1 MTDNPFDAFD
11 DDPPNVVVAPSSAP
25 ANAFDGFDNEP
36 DAQEP
41 QAGQK
46 QGQTKANA
54 QPKTSK
60 PAEEEVAP
68 LPPTPGVSFE
78 SDPELDAT
86 VKRLD
91 AANRKEGTDALN
103 KARGDSFL
111 QGLIDPQQY
120 LEFGKGIAPGAVQ
133 FGATTLKGAAAVP
146 AAAQYNA
153 AAFGRKQIDIMN
165 RIDRGETVP
174 ELDDVYGYQH
184 MSPDQR
190 AATRAEAERASA
202 QFNPTPIR
210 ERSLYQA
217 GEAVSDYARKLAPAM
232 PGYDESTGR
241 QLGEGI
247 GSLLAGLPF
256 AWLGP
261 IPAATFFGAGGAG
274 EAVERAEMLD
284 RSEKAAGRPGLTEE
298 QKALA
303 ALWGIGPGTTD
314 VLPVEVL
321 MGRIKIPGPFRN
333 LFARAIG
340 RIGGQALIEGGQEG
354 AQQLLQN
361 GIAQEIYNP
370 NQSLT
375 EDVLPNVKIG
385 AGVGGIAEAAK
396 ELGGFA
402 LKRIAG
408 RRGHVSPSAP
418 QAEPQPEAAPAVEET
433 KPAPTP
439 DVLRQ
444 ELGVLATE
452 RSPEADSRRAEIE
465 RQLAATE
472 TPQASDEAKAAVET
486 YLADNGVEISL
497 PEVSTADIAA
507 RIEQGKPVEEAIA
520 EHAQEQ
526 FQAEAAKRSGV
537 AASPTAGEAAI
548 EETGPNA
555 VAATAAGGERIA
567 AEPSAQPTAA
577 AQSSA
582 TGDERA
588 ASVEPAAIQPGGE
601 PTAGLGEG
609 GAGRSGMAAAAQAG
623 GAARALEPVFT
634 RDEITV
640 SKPRA
645 ERNKRVVN
653 INAPGKITAPEN
665 WDRLGNI
672 GAVKASVVANVDPKA
687 RTAPKKKDPVW
698 SIYSD
703 NDARGNLLGTG
714 FTYDAAIE
722 RAKDHV
728 NSANPAVPSVP
739 TPKNFWTYQAG
750 ETPTVSDLSP
760 GYFKGTQA
768 DFEKL
773 SPGMRREILRTAQK
787 QEAKKTAATALT
799 DAQRDQFRDILR
811 SSTPRKQ
818 WASELGVGAAQM
830 DALIREGEAQGL
842 LRVDRNGVIRR
853 TAKARTAE
861 PTPDEGTRFA
871 LRGIHEL
878 AVGPDQRLIERAVEK
893 FGTTRDP
900 AESGYILP
908 DGRMLDFSGRSEI
921 TKGGKTADGTLFSED
936 FVVGKRWL
944 DHRDLGDLLPEVA
957 SDRANEIAHGPKYT
971 AGSTARMYDFM
982 QQAHAVRFDDQGV
995 VNVVTRPTRQQLS
1008 AVLRARKGQP
1018 IDIEISDPTTGGSVA
1033 YKSFER
1039 PNLETINRFF
1049 DETFQQ
1055 NSAQMFALRGF
1066 YSPAIRAAEAIT
1078 QEKGTGEQFWKQI
1091 TKVPGVKK
1099 DELDWMGL
1107 EEFLKGKKSVTK
1119 AEVLD
1124 FMRAHQVQLDEKV
1137 LGGAPGKQV
1146 SRSSISI
1153 EKLRNLTRMDAD
1165 ELPDGT
1171 YENIERFGLGTNQAF
1186 VVYDPEA
1193 PGGGAWIVLDD
1204 SGAPVHTAPNREA
1217 AIHVATGLASEGVEG
1232 ATKFGGYKVPGGEN
1246 YRELLIRLPELGVD
1260 PQIEAALR
1268 AAEDRTLDLIRQKA
1282 NALDNETRDRL
1293 GEEIYANQQE
1303 ERHLRQSAKPKYE
1316 SKHFQDQELVHLR
1329 VDDRT
1334 GSNGEKVLF
1343 INEVQSDLHEE
1354 GQKVGYSEAE
1364 KQQKLKDLD
1373 GKIAE
1378 ADADLERH
1386 REAWR
1391 SSTFTND
1398 DPEREVARKA
1408 FLAANKKVDKLVK
1421 RKSYVQSAAPS
1432 IDAPFKGD
1440 LWLELALKRAL
1451 QYATEN
1457 GYDAVSWARSDQI
1470 AKAVGADSE
1479 KLALQYD
1486 QKIGKFLDKYTKKW
1500 GGKVEE
1506 NGLRLGSIEDEL
1518 EAIQRRVSGGAEQA
1532 NPILR
1537 ITPEMRDS
1545 IAEGQPLFA
1554 RSDNEGRLHVIRQ
1567 LSAGRAVDVE
1577 PEIVTQNAL
1586 IIHPIA
1592 RRLPSDINLG
1602 IVSRLEPVKG
1612 EDYYLATFTRVDGST
1627 FEAPLSR
1634 QTIEEGRAFFSPRRN
1649 MIASL
1654 RFGTLGVAGIEQ
1666 TIKTL
1671 SGEIHHE
1678 VVHAVWQ
1685 RLPATLRSTLAAHA
1699 KTVGILDMPLRDYLM
1714 LIGDPSAKWARP
1726 DEPIREG
1733 YLQAYKGRKDLA
1745 DLLNQ
1750 EAVAHMAELYSHGLL
1765 TDEEIAPVK
1774 GLLDAI
1780 LTDPAGLL
1788 KRANAKGDT
1797 KELLAQGG
1805 RAQVITETPAFKRW
1819 FGDSKVVDESGKP
1832 RVVYH
1837 GTADDFES
1845 FELPSKNR
1853 AKGGRAIFFARD
1865 PETANGFARQREGA
1879 NVIPAYVRIEK
1890 PFDFRDN
1897 EHLSQ
1902 LETFLTKNF
1911 DKIAPGALYTPATAM
1926 KFIQSGDYGL
1936 LESAPVIAWM
1946 KKNGFDGMYLRERE
1960 GHFTMAVFSPTQIK
1974 SAIGNR
1980 GTFDPNNPDIRFALR
1995 PKEPNLADVIA
2006 DIRAE
2011 LGLEMPAAGK
2021 DGATSSPKA
2030 QINAIASEGA
2040 SRFAELYGDR
2050 ITEHGVASD
2059 NIAALFRDFVLRPDE
2074 LRARNRALHDDF
2086 ADALDAEAPGLLE
2099 AIDNLHALLPEEFPK
2114 TAPQPAMGVRAMQA
2128 TAGKIPDS
2136 QARQPKAG
2144 TERPEQS
2151 LADLIGAFNRA
2162 LGLTVRQGRLSPA
2175 LKQRASA
2182 RGGDVRGQTSMET
2195 GVIRLRVASEID
2207 TLAHEGG
2214 HALELRF
2221 KGELD
2226 ALKLQHAGELRRL
2239 ASPGPDALSEGFAEF
2254 FRRFVTNPMAAMSVA
2269 PGFEKAFTEFLQRA
2283 DPAMLTELQRI
2294 SDGYQAWIDA
2304 PSGGAVAS
2312 AIATTVPPG
2321 SMKAYVREF
2330 KEEGLRKTFHNWIDR
2345 IYTAV
2350 FDDLHPMRLAVE
2362 QLLEI
2367 AKTNLPANLRG
2378 QLDVKTTDN
2387 AYKLLRM
2394 ARDGYAA
2401 GHMDLL
2407 YGVHGYQSITP
2418 QGPSLREA
2426 IATAFGGFDKRQWNE
2441 TIATDFGAY
2450 LTSRRMKQ
2458 EWERFKR
2465 GELSVPPDKFSL
2477 ADHEQA
2483 VVDFETKYPGFRQGA
2498 AQVYSYLNTM
2508 LRKKRDAGLIP
2519 DAIYQ
2524 ELIQRQDYVPVMRDR
2539 SDRGGPVEG
2548 RKAARKDKYS
2558 VIGRFRGSQ
2567 RDVINPLESIAND
2580 TYETA
2585 MIIARND
2592 ALKALDALARA
2603 AGPDGG
2609 KFAERIPAHEW
2620 RASQVNI
2627 NEAISAASRDAGVD
2641 PADLQIMLQTVD
2653 AKLGGNAIAQI
2664 WRAGEVNEKGEP
2676 IVYLWENGERI
2687 PIRLADGQFGHDM
2700 LHAITGLSREAEGW
2714 WVNLASL
2721 PSTALRFGV
2730 TASLDFIGANFIRD
2744 QVSAWVLTRDFV
2756 PFLDGAKGIYNDLTL
2771 KDVSRIY
2778 SRVGG
2783 IMGGSN
2789 VAAQHES
2796 RIQREILQL
2805 RRKGIRFTLNPLTRD
2820 FWRMTEFSESGT
2832 RLAVFQKAFDR
2843 AKKDNLT
2850 DWEAAVEASFVARD
2864 YIDFGRHGSRMLAA
2878 RRLVPFLNAAL
2889 QGLDRGIRGLTGK
2902 VDADRVIRTA
2912 ISPYIKSRTGQPLS
2926 IVEQGNK
2933 KQAAQAWAY
2942 MVSLGMIG
2950 LGLSLLYKDDEEY
2963 EEISDYVK
2971 ATHWLIRVN
2980 GVWVRIPKPF
2990 EIAFFSNLVERTFD
3004 YVYKGDPTAS
3014 ERFVDGLFQITVPP
3028 HSIPGLQVGY
3038 ELATDY
3044 NFFSGRPI
3052 VGPFLK
3058 SLPPELQFNAYAS
3071 EFGKWLGKQVN
3082 ISPAYIDHF
3091 ITGFGASYGRE
3102 FVNASD
3108 RFMPWL
3114 GRSTGGAFGLPT
3126 GPVADAAFQDYFFLR
3141 RFTTDPARGST
3152 SLRQFWDMM
3161 AMENGSYI
3169 QAANGYRHLIDKV
3182 RDAKGAQEFLD
3193 RLPDE
3198 ERAYALLQSGNS
3210 EGRGKYRRLHP
3221 LNRAQEIVTVA
3232 GAVRREI
3239 NLNRLF
3245 ENAGK
3250 RKDGEQIALTPQEM
3264 RTVSDLLGDI
3274 TMREARNALVALKV
3288 RGWEQKKPLD
3298 VDSVYAELKAVS
3310 PRVHDEFARR
3320 LNSKKIPSF
3329 ETVVK
3334 AWPVARERI
3343 LEEGQAAIISDLYE
3357 RDYAPGEGVPLQ

>member
-36 DAQEP
+36 DAQEQQP
-41 QAGQK
+41 GQL
-46 QGQTKANA
+46 QGQAKAKA

-60 PAEEEVAP
+60 PSQAEPAP

-78 SDPELDAT
+78 SDPELDIA

-91 AANRKEGTDALN
+91 AANKKEGTEALN

-153 AAFGRKQIDIMN
+153 AAFGRKQIGIMN

-321 MGRIKIPGPFRN
+321 MGRLKIPGPFRN
-333 LFARAIG
+333 VFAKAIG
-340 RIGGQALIEGGQEG
+340 RIGGQAFIEGAQEGGQ
-354 AQQLLQN
+354 QFLQN
-361 GIAQEIYNP
+361 LIAKEIYAP
-370 NQSLT
+370 EQDLT
-375 EDVLPNVKIG
+375 EDVLPNVEIG
-385 AGVGGIAEAAK
+385 AGVGTIAEAAK

-507 RIEQGKPVEEAIA
+507 RIEQGKPVEEAVA

-588 ASVEPAAIQPGGE
+588 ASVEPATIQPGGE

-609 GAGRSGMAAAAQAG
+609 GAGRSGAAAVGEPGSAAQPFGERGLSEPQKIGIQGPIKVFGIPAD
-623 GAARALEPVFT
+623 GAAPYLMAIADLGDMEARAHQ
-634 RDEITV
+634 I
-640 SKPRA
+640 
-645 ERNKRVVN
+645 
-653 INAPGKITAPEN
+653 
-665 WDRLGNI
+665 
-672 GAVKASVVANVDPKA
+672 A
-687 RTAPKKKDPVW
+687 RQNSRSSTQKLAGYELQ
-698 SIYSD
+698 SRTGEAY
-703 NDARGNLLGTG
+703 RFNL
-714 FTYDAAIE
+714 D
-722 RAKDHV
+722 
-728 NSANPAVPSVP
+728 
-739 TPKNFWTYQAG
+739 
-750 ETPTVSDLSP
+750 
-760 GYFKGTQA
+760 GTQQA
-768 DFEKL
+768 PSATSTTAV
-773 SPGMRREILRTAQK
+773 SPKPAPT
-787 QEAKKTAATALT
+787 LT
-799 DAQRDQFRDILR
+799 DAHREQFRDILR
-811 SSTPRKQ
+811 STTPRKQ
-818 WASELGVGAAQM
+818 WAAQLGVDAAQF
-830 DALIREGEAQGL
+830 DALIREGEAEGL
-842 LRVDRNGVIRR
+842 LRIDRNGVVRR
-853 TAKARTAE
+853 TAKARTGE
-861 PTPDEGTRFA
+861 STPDEQMFA
-871 LRGIHEL
+871 LRGFPDSA
-878 AVGPDQRLIERAVEK
+878 AVPDQHLIERAIEK

-900 AESGYILP
+900 GEAGYILP

-921 TKGGKTADGTLFSED
+921 ARGGATANGERFTEG
-936 FVVGKRWL
+936 FVAGKRWL
-944 DHRDLGDLLPEVA
+944 DHRDLGDLLPEP
-957 SDRANEIAHGPKYT
+957 SSNRANEIAHGPKYT

-1018 IDIEISDPTTGGSVA
+1018 IDIEISDPITGGSVA

-1039 PNLETINRFF
+1039 PNLEQISSLL
-1049 DETFQQ
+1049 DETFPQKT
-1055 NSAQMFALRGF
+1055 MLALRGF
-1066 YSPAIRAAEAIT
+1066 YSPAIRAAEEIR

-1107 EEFLKGKKSVTK
+1107 EEFLKDKKSVTK

-1124 FMRAHQVQLDEKV
+1124 FMRANQAQLDEKV
-1137 LGGAPGKQV
+1137 LGENNAGDVQTLAREKFEEEFSDRSEAFGEWIYDYAKHQSPGPRDAYITKHGQEAFEDADPV
-1146 SRSSISI
+1146 DIVRDI
-1153 EKLRNLTRMDAD
+1153 EGRQGLDDLRNQAWDAFKGD
-1165 ELPDGT
+1165 YLDSAQEQLNENARFEDG
-1171 YENIERFGLGTNQAF
+1171 
-1186 VVYDPEA
+1186 D
-1193 PGGGAWIVLDD
+1193 
-1204 SGAPVHTAPNREA
+1204 
-1217 AIHVATGLASEGVEG
+1217 
-1232 ATKFGGYKVPGGEN
+1232 ATKFSTHKVPGGEN
-1246 YRELLIRLPELGVD
+1246 YRELLIRLPAFEARQRTPAESVRIDELNS
-1260 PQIEAALR
+1260 QIIALQ
-1268 AAEDRTLDLIRQKA
+1268 DRMFA
-1282 NALDNETRDRL
+1282 
-1293 GEEIYANQQE
+1293 GEISAE
-1303 ERHLRQSAKPKYE
+1303 ERAKLQTVEQERDAIVKASASKYT

-1334 GSNGEKVLF
+1334 GPNREKVLF
-1343 INEVQSDLHEE
+1343 INEVQSDLHQEGRQKGYAKNPAEE
-1354 GQKVGYSEAE
+1354 RAQRY
-1364 KQQKLKDLD
+1364 
-1373 GKIAE
+1373 
-1378 ADADLERH
+1378 ADLNKERNALETQMDEIES
-1386 REAWR
+1386 RGEAIPQDLVDR
-1391 SSTFTND
+1391 NKAIGAEIASSQRG
-1398 DPEREVARKA
+1398 EE
-1408 FLAANKKVDKLVK
+1408 KVV
-1421 RKSYVQSAAPS
+1421 
-1432 IDAPFKGD
+1432 DAPFKGD

-1457 GYDAVSWARSDQI
+1457 GYDALSWARSDQI
-1470 AKAVGADSE
+1470 AKAVGAEPE
-1479 KLALQYD
+1479 KLAIQYD
-1486 QKIGKFLDKYTKKW
+1486 QKIGKFIDKYTKKW
-1500 GGKVEE
+1500 GGKVDDEQLPGLTEPAYRNIGQSAEE
-1506 NGLRLGSIEDEL
+1506 LINDHGGDVQAAIRSF
-1518 EAIQRRVSGGAEQA
+1518 EATPEAYARSEMNQDVIRRQLQEAAKVKAESTPT

-1592 RRLPSDINLG
+1592 RRLPNDINLG

-1671 SGEIHHE
+1671 SGEVHHE

-1685 RLPATLRSTLAAHA
+1685 RLPATLRSALAAHA

-1750 EAVAHMAELYSHGLL
+1750 EAVAHMVELHSHGLL
-1765 TDEEIAPVK
+1765 TDEEIMPVK
-1774 GLLDAI
+1774 ALLDAI
-1780 LTDPAGLL
+1780 LTDPAGLVTQ
-1788 KRANAKGDT
+1788 AKSKGGVQ
-1797 KELLAQGG
+1797 KLLAQRGV
-1805 RAQVITETPAFKRW
+1805 QTSVTETPAFKRW
-1819 FGDSKVVDESGKP
+1819 FGDSKVVDENGKP
-1832 RVVYH
+1832 LVVYH
-1837 GTADDFES
+1837 GTARGGFDEFDTYGSKYGLMGQGAYFTENPAIAS
-1845 FELPSKNR
+1845 EYTDKGIVKMRRAGQEAQTVYPVYLSIKNPIDMDAPADAQAWGKAYDEYIYARDVEGMTNEEAYRTVEEILADEYIPSADGAEIMQDGLR
-1853 AKGGRAIFFARD
+1853 AMGHDGITHIGGGRVDPNGVKHRVWIAFD
-1865 PETANGFARQREGA
+1865 PE
-1879 NVIPAYVRIEK
+1879 
-1890 PFDFRDN
+1890 
-1897 EHLSQ
+1897 
-1902 LETFLTKNF
+1902 
-1911 DKIAPGALYTPATAM
+1911 
-1926 KFIQSGDYGL
+1926 
-1936 LESAPVIAWM
+1936 
-1946 KKNGFDGMYLRERE
+1946 
-1960 GHFTMAVFSPTQIK
+1960 QIK

-2059 NIAALFRDFVLRPDE
+2059 NIAALFRDFVLSPDE

-2330 KEEGLRKTFHNWIDR
+2330 KEEGLKKTFNNWIDR
-2345 IYTAV
+2345 IYTAI

-2458 EWERFKR
+2458 EWGRFRR

-2483 VVDFETKYPGFRQGA
+2483 IVDFESKYPGFRQGA
-2498 AQVYSYLNTM
+2498 SQIYSYLNTM

-2627 NEAISAASRDAGVD
+2627 NEAITTASRDAGVD

-2714 WVNLASL
+2714 WVNLLSL

-2926 IVEQGNK
+2926 VVEQGNK

-2950 LGLSLLYKDDEEY
+2950 LGLSLLYKGDEEY

-2980 GVWVRIPKPF
+2980 GEWVRIPKPF

-3004 YVYKGDPTAS
+3004 YVYKGDPTAVD
-3014 ERFVDGLFQITVPP
+3014 RFVDGLFQITVPP
-3028 HSIPGLQVGY
+3028 HSIPGLAVTT
-3038 ELATDY
+3038 ELLTDY
-3044 NFFSGRPI
+3044 DFFSGRPI